1 MYPPSFA
8 HDKSTHV
15 LSRRRRVASSQ
26 VSKGHTVLTMYIGK
40 DAKLARQHRAD
51 VNAPKTPAPV
61 FIMRDLPKVIVN
73 LTENKHTIC
82 CMTRTMANDIFGFK
96 FFNNQRCHLPK
107 IIEDSKVAQNPDGI
121 TAILLVIDEV
131 HQIYRYNEF
140 GAAVD
145 KMRDAFPDILWAV
158 MGISSTPD
166 LDKGSNVDN
175 AKLLFSGDK
184 LPQLAKYSD
193 EAFASL
199 KVKMETLPPKPCATD
214 FQVINLPSPIGDK
227 EFLIEL
233 SELGKCIVELMLV
246 PQEFKNN
253 ARNAM
258 RDQLSIIMAKQMHG
272 ADGGL
277 FIDTIC
283 KTRDT
288 DRLQLYNGET
298 LKDPKE
304 SVLIFHKYDKAGRKH
319 MEMLEDVI
327 EKKSNSNPLH
337 VVDLGIELHAEE
349 TNALRAAC
357 TDMSTSFN
365 KQACTDDDVRKQ
377 ACTTLGF
384 ASFKQHDGHDDFSK
398 LASIVAFAGFDVT
411 PTDLNQ
417 SGARVSRPF
426 TELKT
431 GEVVPLSYEAYLFDS
446 LFCKGINSVDNSR
459 NSYER
464 TIPDEVQE
472 ALSKLE
478 NDFKLSAVEM
488 KGHKGPVKKLLFADE
503 LLSTV
508 TKWTLIFIDKL
519 RLRYKKELEGQ
530 TDEQSDDGDDDED
543 DESDAEGDKDDKD
556 EEESEESD

>member
-1 MYPPSFA
+1 MCSPSFA

-82 CMTRTMANDIFGFK
+82 CMTRTMAYNIFGF
-96 FFNNQRCHLPK
+96 NNTWFHLPK
-107 IIEDSKVAQNPDGI
+107 ILEDSKVMQNPDGI

-131 HQIYRYNEF
+131 HQVYRYNEF
-140 GAAVD
+140 GAAVT
-145 KMRDAFPDILWAV
+145 KMRDHFPYIHWAV

-166 LDKGSNVDN
+166 LGNGSNAEN
-175 AKLLFSGDK
+175 AKLLFGGDK
-184 LPQLAKYSD
+184 LPQLAKFSD
-193 EAFASL
+193 EAYTSL

-227 EFLIEL
+227 EFRIEL
-233 SELGKCIVELMLV
+233 SELGKCLVEFMLV
-246 PQEFKNN
+246 EQEFKNN
-253 ARNAM
+253 ARTAL

-288 DRLQLYNGET
+288 DRLQLYNGEA

-319 MEMLEDVI
+319 MEMVEDVI
-327 EKKSNSNPLH
+327 EKKSNSNPVN
-337 VVDLGIELHAEE
+337 VVDLGITLLAEE
-349 TNALRAAC
+349 TNMLRAAC
-357 TDMSTSFN
+357 GDMSTSFN
-365 KQACTDDDVRKQ
+365 KQ

-398 LASIVAFAGFDVT
+398 LASIVAVVGFDVT

-431 GEVVPLSYEAYLFDS
+431 GEVVPLSYEAYHFDS
-446 LFCKGINSVDNSR
+446 PFCKGINSVDNSR
-459 NSYER
+459 NSYQR
-464 TIPDEVQE
+464 TIPPEVQE

-478 NDFKLSAVEM
+478 TDYKLSAVEM
-488 KGHKGPVKKLLFADE
+488 KSFNGPVKKLLFADE
-503 LLSTV
+503 LLSTG
-508 TKWTLIFIDKL
+508 TKWTLTYIDKL
-519 RLRYKKELEGQ
+519 QSRYKKEVEDQ
-530 TDEQSDDGDDDED
+530 TDEPSDDGADDEDEEPDVEGDVEDED
-543 DESDAEGDKDDKD
+543 DEEDG
-556 EEESEESD
+556 EESD